1 MSLKDMFKKRTL
13 SPQEIKQAE
22 RVRKAKDTLLEFQAP
37 EGLFQK
43 CNCCGKPVY
52 NEDLIENDYVCPVC
66 GNYFRIRPKTRIAMV
81 LDKDTFEEWDA
92 KMKFENP
99 LEFSGYEEKV
109 RRLREQTGLDEAVV
123 TGKVMIAGHPAVI
136 GVCDGRFMMASMGEV
151 VGEKITRAI
160 ERATKENL
168 PVILFACSG
177 GARMQEGIVSLMQMA
192 KTAAALKRHSE
203 KGLLY
208 VSVLTDPTTG
218 GVTASFAMLG
228 DIILAEPGSLIGF
241 AGPRVIEQTIGQK
254 LPEGFQR
261 PEFLL
266 EHGFLDGIVE
276 RGSMRDVLSLI
287 LKLHDTRKCYGE
299 FPQETSA
306 RSFDTFGKKK
316 KQKKQKNLT
325 AWDRVQIARSS
336 DRPSAAEYID
346 AIFDDFME
354 FHGDRGVRDDN
365 AIIGG
370 IATLDGQPVTVIG
383 IRKGHTTKENIR
395 CNFGMPSPEG
405 YKKALRL
412 MKQAE
417 KFGRAV
423 IAFVDTPGAFCGLEA
438 EERGQG
444 EAIARNLLEMSDL
457 KVPVL
462 SVVIGEGGSGGALAL
477 AVGNEVWMMENATYT
492 ILSPEG
498 FASILWKDSRKAPEA
513 AEVMKVTAAH
523 LKELGII
530 ERIIPEEYPASE
542 ENLPEIAEYMKI
554 RMKQFLEKQTGKSG
568 LQIAQERYERFRKM

>member
-1 MSLKDMFKKRTL
+1 
-13 SPQEIKQAE
+13 
-22 RVRKAKDTLLEFQAP
+22 
-37 EGLFQK
+37 
-43 CNCCGKPVY
+43 
-52 NEDLIENDYVCPVC
+52 
-66 GNYFRIRPKTRIAMV
+66 
-81 LDKDTFEEWDA
+81 
-92 KMKFENP
+92 
-99 LEFSGYEEKV
+99 
-109 RRLREQTGLDEAVV
+109 
-123 TGKVMIAGHPAVI
+123 
-136 GVCDGRFMMASMGEV
+136 
-151 VGEKITRAI
+151 
-160 ERATKENL
+160 
-168 PVILFACSG
+168 
-177 GARMQEGIVSLMQMA
+177 MQMA
-192 KTAAALKRHSE
+192 KTSAAIKRHSQA
-203 KGLLY
+203 GLLY
-208 VSVLTDPTTG
+208 TSVLTDPTTG

-306 RSFDTFGKKK
+306 RSLDTFGKKK

-554 RMKQFLEKQTGKSG
+554 RMKQFLEKQSGKSG
-568 LQIAQERYERFRKM
+568 EQIAQERYERFRKM